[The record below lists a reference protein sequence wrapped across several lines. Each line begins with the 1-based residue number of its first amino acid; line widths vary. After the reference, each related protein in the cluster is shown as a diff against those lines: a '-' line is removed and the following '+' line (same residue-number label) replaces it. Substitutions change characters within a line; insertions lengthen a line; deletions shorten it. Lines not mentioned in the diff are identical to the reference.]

1 MTPAVMLRIST
12 VTPGAPR
19 GPWLKN
25 CAKTILAQTTPSWT
39 SMGTFLKSPPADG
52 TASQTKDAAF
62 ELPGPCTLSPLGK
75 ILFVQVSYR
84 PNKFYKSYGLKGVAF
99 TAAQYSEREKEGS
112 AQGNTNNNV
121 TFGIHPELSPLIRP
135 IISFTEETARPNLM
149 TFAEA
154 NPGYPEQMRQ
164 FLSPAD
170 CPPESPA

>member
-84 PNKFYKSYGLKGVAF
+84 PNKFYKSYGLKEWHSRLHNILKGKKKALP
-99 TAAQYSEREKEGS
+99 KE
-112 AQGNTNNNV
+112 TP
-121 TFGIHPELSPLIRP
+121 IIMSPLAFIQ
-135 IISFTEETARPNLM
+135 S
-149 TFAEA
+149 
-154 NPGYPEQMRQ
+154 
-164 FLSPAD
+164 
-170 CPPESPA
+170 

>member
-1 MTPAVMLRIST
+1 MIYQIMTPAVMLRIST

-62 ELPGPCTLSPLGK
+62 ELP
-75 ILFVQVSYR
+75 
-84 PNKFYKSYGLKGVAF
+84 GVAF

-170 CPPESPA
+170 CPPESLA